1 MTIPGYSVE
10 EVGPSEVASIA
21 ALWCANFDGYD
32 DAGARAKLRA
42 AYADNPVADSTLLAL
57 RATTVAGAQG
67 TIGLCARAFRFG
79 ERAITMATACDF
91 VVDARHRSLGPA
103 MQLLRAGARIA
114 AERFDLC
121 YALPNANAAP
131 VFRAA
136 GFRELGSFD
145 RYAKPLR
152 TRRLL
157 AKRLPAVLAA
167 LAAPFVDFALA
178 VRDRV
183 HGFGTDRLECHDTA
197 WTASEIDAL
206 FAQRPGSLLL
216 SVRSARML
224 RWRFEGTQRG
234 ADDDVWQLAICRD
247 RGGVIRGY
255 AVWRI
260 VGGKFEIGDLFAADP
275 QRWTWPLVAALTQ
288 RARAEKAASSL
299 SFSCLAPAALA
310 SQLRAAGL
318 TLRPDRRPVYIAR
331 SAEADAMPA
340 EAWYLTEFDE
350 DTS

>member
-1 MTIPGYSVE
+1 MTNPRYSIE
-10 EVGPSEVASIA
+10 EVDPNEIASIA
-21 ALWCANFDGYD
+21 ALWSANFDGYD
-32 DAGARAKLRA
+32 DAGARAKLRV

-103 MQLLRAGARIA
+103 MQLLRAARVA

-121 YALPNANAAP
+121 DALPNANAAP

-136 GFRELGSFD
+136 GVRELGSFQ

-167 LAAPFVDFALA
+167 FAAPFADLALA

-183 HGFGTDRLECHDTA
+183 HGSGADRLECRDTA

-206 FAQRPGSLLL
+206 FAQRPGALLL

-224 RWRFEGTQRG
+224 RWRFEGAQRG
-234 ADDDVWQLAICRD
+234 PGGDAWQLVVCRD
-247 RGGVIRGY
+247 RDGVMRGY

-260 VGGKFEIGDLFAADP
+260 VDGKFEIGDLFAADP
-275 QRWTWPLVAALTQ
+275 QRWTWPIVAALTQ

-299 SFSCLAPAALA
+299 SFSCLAPAAFA

-318 TLRPDRRPVYIAR
+318 SLRADRRPVYIAP

-340 EAWYLTEFDE
+340 EAWYLTAFDE